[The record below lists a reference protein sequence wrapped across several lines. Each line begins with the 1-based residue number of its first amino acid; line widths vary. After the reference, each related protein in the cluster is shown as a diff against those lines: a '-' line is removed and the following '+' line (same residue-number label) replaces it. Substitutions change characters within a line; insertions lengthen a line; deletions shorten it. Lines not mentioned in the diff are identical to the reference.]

1 MERRIRMPNV
11 KIVTDSSCTIEQSVR
26 DELNITVIPLSVMID
41 DVVYPDD
48 DELTGERFMEMMA
61 QAKNLPKTSQPPIGY
76 FAELYDELGKDG
88 SPIVSIHMSHT
99 LSGTAEAARQATFL
113 SGSNVTVIDCEFI
126 DQSQAFQVIEA
137 AKLAQAGASLEEVLA
152 GVEKVKDHSKLFIGI
167 SSLDNLVK
175 GGRISRVA
183 GVISS
188 VLNMRVVM
196 ELEDGELLP
205 ITKGR
210 GKKTFSKWFA
220 AFKDELAK
228 VNVKQIGIS
237 YAGKLDFIDEAKQA
251 LQEMFPDMHIPVLH
265 TNPIV
270 ATHTGPGAFAIM
282 YYTD

>member
-1 MERRIRMPNV
+1 
-11 KIVTDSSCTIEQSVR
+11 
-26 DELNITVIPLSVMID
+26 MID

-48 DELTGERFMEMMA
+48 DELTGEKFMAMMA

-88 SPIVSIHMSHT
+88 SSIVSIHMSHT

-113 SGSNVTVIDCEFI
+113 SSSNVTVIDCGFI

-137 AKLAQAGASLEEVLA
+137 AKLAQSGASLDEVLA
-152 GVEKVKDHSKLFIGI
+152 GVEQVKNHSKLFIGI

-196 ELEDGELLP
+196 ELEEGELLP

-210 GKKTFSKWFA
+210 GKKTFSKWFT
-220 AFKDELAK
+220 AFKDELTK

-237 YAGKLDFIDEAKQA
+237 YAGKLEFIDEAKLA

-282 YYTD
+282 YYTE

>member
-1 MERRIRMPNV
+1 MPNV
-11 KIVTDSSCTIEQSVR
+11 KIVTDSSCTIEKSVR

-48 DELTGERFMEMMA
+48 DDLTGEKFMEMMA
-61 QAKNLPKTSQPPIGY
+61 NAKNLPKTSQPPIGY

-113 SGSNVTVIDCEFI
+113 SNSEVTVIDCGFI

-137 AKLAQAGASLEEVLA
+137 AKLAEKGASVDEVLEKIEEV
-152 GVEKVKDHSKLFIGI
+152 KNHSKLFIGI

-175 GGRISRVA
+175 GGRISRVT

-188 VLNMRVVM
+188 VLNMRVIM
-196 ELEDGELLP
+196 ELENGELLP
-205 ITKGR
+205 VNKGR
-210 GKKTFSKWFA
+210 GKKTFSKWFVT
-220 AFKDELAK
+220 FKEELTK
-228 VNVKQIGIS
+228 VNIKQIGIS
-237 YAGKLDFIDEAKQA
+237 YAGKLEFIDEAKQA
-251 LQEMFPDMHIPVLH
+251 LQEMFPEMHIPVLH

>member
-1 MERRIRMPNV
+1 MPNV
-11 KIVTDSSCTIEQSVR
+11 KIVTDSSCTIEKSVR

-48 DELTGERFMEMMA
+48 DDLTGEKFMEMMA
-61 QAKNLPKTSQPPIGY
+61 NAKNLPKTSQPPIGY

-113 SGSNVTVIDCEFI
+113 SNSEVTVIDCGFI

-137 AKLAQAGASLEEVLA
+137 AKLAEKGASVYEVLEKIEEV
-152 GVEKVKDHSKLFIGI
+152 KNHSKLFIGI

-175 GGRISRVA
+175 GGRISRVT

-188 VLNMRVVM
+188 VLNMRVIM
-196 ELEDGELLP
+196 ELENGELLP
-205 ITKGR
+205 VNKGR
-210 GKKTFSKWFA
+210 GKKTFSKWFVT
-220 AFKDELAK
+220 FKEELTK
-228 VNVKQIGIS
+228 VNIKQIGIS
-237 YAGKLDFIDEAKQA
+237 YAGKLEFIDEAKQA
-251 LQEMFPDMHIPVLH
+251 LQEMFPEMHIPVLH

>member
-1 MERRIRMPNV
+1 MPNI
-11 KIVTDSSCTIEQSVR
+11 KIVTDSSCTIEQSIR
-26 DELNITVIPLSVMID
+26 EELNITVIPLSVMID

-48 DELTGERFMEMMA
+48 DKLTGEKFMEMMG

-88 SPIVSIHMSHT
+88 SSIVSIHMTHT

-113 SGSNVTVIDCEFI
+113 SSSNVTVIDSGFI
-126 DQSQAFQVIEA
+126 DQSMAFQVIEA
-137 AKLAQAGASLEEVLA
+137 AKLAQAGADLETVLA
-152 GVEKVKDHSKLFIGI
+152 GIEKVKSHSKLFIGI

-175 GGRISRVA
+175 GGRISRVT

-188 VLNMRVVM
+188 VLNMRIIM
-196 ELEDGELLP
+196 ELENGELLP
-205 ITKGR
+205 IAKGR
-210 GKKTFSKWFA
+210 GKKTFSKWFSN
-220 AFKDELAK
+220 FKEELVK
-228 VNVKQIGIS
+228 CNVQQIGIS
-237 YAGKLDFIDEAKQA
+237 YAGKLEFIDEARLA
-251 LQEMFPDMHIPVLH
+251 LQEMFPEMHIPVLH

>member
-1 MERRIRMPNV
+1 
-11 KIVTDSSCTIEQSVR
+11 
-26 DELNITVIPLSVMID
+26 
-41 DVVYPDD
+41 
-48 DELTGERFMEMMA
+48 
-61 QAKNLPKTSQPPIGY
+61 
-76 FAELYDELGKDG
+76 
-88 SPIVSIHMSHT
+88 MSHT

-113 SGSNVTVIDCEFI
+113 SGSNVTVIDCGFI

-210 GKKTFSKWFA
+210 GKRH
-220 AFKDELAK
+220 LANGLRLLK
-228 VNVKQIGIS
+228 MS
-237 YAGKLDFIDEAKQA
+237 
-251 LQEMFPDMHIPVLH
+251 
-265 TNPIV
+265 
-270 ATHTGPGAFAIM
+270 
-282 YYTD
+282 